1 MVMIDYFIG
10 LWRLNNKTYCHSRN
24 LKSFSYS
31 VPGTGDQDQIHIFI
45 RSHVAT
51 VDTWASWNEQSSL
64 LASILSN
71 HLSLEA
77 VSGNTLMYFK
87 SPVRQKAPNPCY
99 YTTHSEENDGSGP
112 PKQPTESSHPLVTH
126 KPRFKK
132 IQCTRKS
139 KTYICKSQEGS

>member
-51 VDTWASWNEQSSL
+51 VDTWASWNGQSGL

-77 VSGNTLMYFK
+77 ISGNALMYFK

-99 YTTHSEENDGSGP
+99 YTTHSEGNDGSGP
-112 PKQPTESSHPLVTH
+112 PKQPTKSSHPLVTH

-132 IQCTRKS
+132 IQWAKKS
-139 KTYICKSQEGS
+139 KTYICKNQEGS